1 MTTPIEHMFEGKAI
15 RTVDQDGEVW
25 FIAKDVA
32 TTLGY
37 SRTADAVREHC
48 KGVGEIR
55 TLTAGGMQTAKIIT
69 ERDVYRLV
77 MRSKLPNAE
86 RFQDWVCEE
95 VIPSI
100 HKTGSYG
107 QPALNDNLLAAM
119 SNPAQAMQLLGASIQ
134 AHEQTQ
140 QQLKAVE
147 GVNATLV
154 EGIEVLEEEK
164 AELVPKAEFAD
175 RVVESEQS
183 LSVGDAAQVLDTGQN
198 KLYAFLREIGWVLKH
213 KSQNRPTQTAVNAG
227 YVERKVSEYFN
238 PRTSVISQ
246 TISTLIKPKGLAKLD
261 RMMNS

>member
-1 MTTPIEHMFEGKAI
+1 MTTAIEHMFEGKAI
-15 RTVDQDGEVW
+15 RTVEQGGEVW
-25 FIAKDVA
+25 FLAKDVA

-37 SRTADAVREHC
+37 ANPASAVRDHC
-48 KGVGEIR
+48 KGVQS
-55 TLTAGGMQTAKIIT
+55 TAHLTKGGVQQVKIIN
-69 ERDVYRLV
+69 EADVHRLT
-77 MRSKLPNAE
+77 MRSHLPSAE
-86 RFQDWVCEE
+86 KFQDFIHEE
-95 VIPSI
+95 VIPSLR
-100 HKTGSYG
+100 KTGSYG
-107 QPALNDNLLAAM
+107 QPAPTDNLLAAM
-119 SNPAQAMQLLGASIQ
+119 SDPAQAMQLLGASLQ

-164 AELVPKAEFAD
+164 AELIPKAEFAD

-238 PRTSVISQ
+238 PRNSVINQ

>member
-1 MTTPIEHMFEGKAI
+1 MTTPIEHMFEGRSI
-15 RTVDQDGEVW
+15 RTVDQGGEVW
-25 FIAKDVA
+25 FIAKDIA

-37 SRTADAVREHC
+37 ANPAKAIRDHC
-48 KGVGEIR
+48 KGGNEMD
-55 TLTAGGMQTAKIIT
+55 TPSAGGMQTVKIIS
-69 ERDVYRLV
+69 EHDVYRLV

-100 HKTGSYG
+100 RKTGSYG

-140 QQLKAVE
+140 QQLAAVE

-164 AELVPKAEFAD
+164 AELIPKAEFAD

-238 PRTSVISQ
+238 PRTSVINQ

-261 RMMNS
+261 RLMNS

>member
-1 MTTPIEHMFEGKAI
+1 MTTPIEHMFEGRSI
-15 RTVDQDGEVW
+15 RTVDQGGEVW

-37 SRTADAVREHC
+37 ANPAKAIRDHC
-48 KGVGEIR
+48 KGGSVVDSP
-55 TLTAGGMQTAKIIT
+55 TAGGIQTVKIIP
-69 ERDVYRLV
+69 EADVHRLTI
-77 MRSKLPNAE
+77 RSRLPSAE

-100 HKTGSYG
+100 RKTGSYG

-119 SNPAQAMQLLGASIQ
+119 ANPAQAMQLLGASIQ

-140 QQLKAVE
+140 QQLAAVE

-164 AELVPKAEFAD
+164 AELIPKAEFAD

-238 PRTSVISQ
+238 PRTSVINQ

>member
-1 MTTPIEHMFEGKAI
+1 MTTPIEHMFEGKVI
-15 RTVDQDGEVW
+15 RTVEQGGEVW

-37 SRTADAVREHC
+37 VNPAKAVRDHC
-48 KGVGEIR
+48 KRGSTTE
-55 TLTAGGMQTAKIIT
+55 TPTAGGIQTVKIIP
-69 ERDVYRLV
+69 ESELHRLV
-77 MRSKLPNAE
+77 MRSRLPSAT

-95 VIPSI
+95 VLPSI
-100 HKTGSYG
+100 RKTGSYG
-107 QPALNDNLLAAM
+107 LLAAM

-164 AELVPKAEFAD
+164 AELIPKAEFAD

-238 PRTSVISQ
+238 PRNSVINQ